1 MTKYHVAEVK
11 DNPNSAKRDISFLFS
26 SAYEKA
32 GFNRSDGFMEVISNQ
47 VAQIF
52 LVYRTIFN
60 SIFEKLNV
68 TMNGQADS
76 INRIRNFMR
85 PIQIFM
91 RSVTQFFYKR
101 LENIVVGSTY
111 SYHKMRQLVR
121 RSLSGFNMVFHS
133 IEHLRNT
140 LASVPKSPFV
150 SMANRA
156 AGSFGRIESG
166 LGRLCFVDK
175 TPLRLLNGNYINM
188 CNALC
193 GQVLHDGSTV
203 KSKMIFLNTSG
214 DIAYNIPNNGTVIQV
229 SGSHLIYDSFENNQL
244 RKWKHVRDYT
254 LSKVGRN
261 MPTVWYSVSTTTNHL
276 RIGQVLFRDYE
287 EVSNTPSL
295 IFLINLLQL
304 QNLNPTISNNAVFA
318 YSSPHLDHGLS
329 EHTLVKMATGDWR
342 PLGEI
347 QLGDFISDPVM
358 ELIKN
363 TVGGINNEQL
373 GNQVCG
379 VIDLHSPSYTK
390 YIWNGI
396 ICTGNSKVFE
406 PSLDVWMNI
415 EVSLSAKRIL
425 NKNEQPLNKPRLS
438 IPKATDTTTDKT
450 TQVDESQFELDKTV
464 RLTETPYGFRNLL
477 TTTGRFIV
485 YDPVLN
491 REIVWLDFEQVKD
504 PIINEWIADRIT
516 DELNYNEIKKANYS
530 SSEPASSIS
539 SI

>member
-1 MTKYHVAEVK
+1 MTKYHVEEVK
-11 DNPNSAKRDISFLFS
+11 DNPNSAKRDITFLFS

-32 GFNRSDGFMEVISNQ
+32 GFSRSNGFMEVISNQ

-68 TMNGQADS
+68 TMNGQAES

-91 RSVTQFFYKR
+91 RSVTMFFYKR
-101 LENIVVGSTY
+101 LENIVIGSTY

-133 IEHLRNT
+133 VEHLRNT
-140 LASVPKSPFV
+140 LAAVPKSPFV
-150 SMANRA
+150 GMANRV

-175 TPLRLLNGNYINM
+175 TPLKLSNGNYIHM
-188 CNALC
+188 CNVQC
-193 GQVLHDGSTV
+193 GQVLYDGSTV

-214 DIAYNIPNNGTVIQV
+214 DIAYNIPNNGSMIQV
-229 SGSHLIYDSFENNQL
+229 SGSHLIYDSFETNKL
-244 RKWKHVRDYT
+244 RKWRHVRDAT
-254 LSKVGRN
+254 LSKVSQN
-261 MPTVWYSVSTTTNHL
+261 MPNVWHSISTTTNYI
-276 RIGQVLFRDYE
+276 RIGQILFRDYE

-304 QNLNPTISNNAVFA
+304 QNLNPSISNNAVFA

-329 EHTLVKMATGDWR
+329 EHTLVKMATGDWK

-347 QLGDFISDPVM
+347 QLGDFIADPAM
-358 ELIKN
+358 EIIQN
-363 TVGGINNEQL
+363 ITSWNINDRRQS
-373 GNQVCG
+373 NQVCG
-379 VIDLHSPSYTK
+379 VIDLHEPSYTK

-406 PSLDVWMNI
+406 PSLDVWMNV

-425 NKNEQPLNKPRLS
+425 NRNEQCLNKPRLS
-438 IPKATDTTTDKT
+438 IPKTTDAT
-450 TQVDESQFELDKTV
+450 TVAPEETPFELDKTT

-477 TTTGRFIV
+477 TSTGRFII
-485 YDPVLN
+485 YEPVQN

-530 SSEPASSIS
+530 SSEPASSI
-539 SI
+539 